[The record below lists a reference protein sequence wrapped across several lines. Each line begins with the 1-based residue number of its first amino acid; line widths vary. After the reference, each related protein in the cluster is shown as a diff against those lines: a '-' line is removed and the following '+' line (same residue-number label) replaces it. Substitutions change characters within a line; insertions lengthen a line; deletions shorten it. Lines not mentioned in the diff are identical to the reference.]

1 MTYKSRNNTL
11 VQNMFEKI
19 RQLVFQSSEMSP
31 FFKKMFFF
39 SELIIEI
46 LDDMQENML
55 VVQYRMPSN

>member
-1 MTYKSRNNTL
+1 MTYKSRNDTL

-31 FFKKMFFF
+31 FLKKMFFF